1 MTDKQAIQAL
11 YEQMY
16 QAMIAK
22 DTIALGQCFS
32 DNSVLVHMT
41 GHRQSRKEY
50 LDEIAAG
57 VLNYYNC
64 DTDSLDITVSG
75 DKARMV
81 GRSRVNAAV
90 YGGGRHTWR
99 LQMDS
104 RLRKENGEWKITY
117 TKAST
122 Y

>member
-1 MTDKQAIQAL
+1 MTDKEQIQGL
-11 YEQMY
+11 YEAMY
-16 QAMIAK
+16 RAMIAK
-22 DTIALGQCFS
+22 DTVALGRLLT
-32 DNSVLVHMT
+32 DDSVLVHMT

-50 LDEIAAG
+50 LSEIASG
-57 VLNYYNC
+57 VLNYYNVE
-64 DTDSLDITVSG
+64 TDSLEITVDGES
-75 DKARMV
+75 ARMV

-104 RLRKENGEWKITY
+104 QLRKENGVWRIACSR
-117 TKAST
+117 AST

>member
-22 DTIALGQCFS
+22 DTIALGQCLS
-32 DNSVLVHMT
+32 DDSVLVHMT

-75 DKARMV
+75 DQARMV

>member
-1 MTDKQAIQAL
+1 MTDKEQIRAL
-11 YEQMY
+11 YEGMY
-16 QAMIAK
+16 RAMIAK
-22 DTIALGQCFS
+22 DTVALGRLLTE
-32 DNSVLVHMT
+32 DSVLVHMT

-50 LDEIAAG
+50 LSEIASG
-57 VLNYYNC
+57 VLNHYSVE
-64 DTDSLDITVSG
+64 TDALEITVDG
-75 DKARMV
+75 DTARMT

-104 RLRKENGEWKITY
+104 QLRKENGMWRIAY
-117 TKAST
+117 SRAST

>member
-22 DTIALGQCFS
+22 DTIALGQCLS
-32 DNSVLVHMT
+32 DDSVLVHMT

-57 VLNYYNC
+57 VLNYYSC
-64 DTDSLDITVSG
+64 DNDSLNITVSG
-75 DKARMV
+75 DEARMV

-104 RLRKENGEWKITY
+104 RLKKENGQWKITY
-117 TKAST
+117 TKVST